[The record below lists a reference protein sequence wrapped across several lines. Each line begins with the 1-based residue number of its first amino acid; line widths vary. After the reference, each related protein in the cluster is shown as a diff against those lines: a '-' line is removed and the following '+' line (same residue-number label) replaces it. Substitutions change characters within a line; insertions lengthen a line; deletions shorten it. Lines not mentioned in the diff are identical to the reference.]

1 MFGSRRC
8 RPRATASPTPDGAH
22 RPVSASHLVKRFFTS
37 LRPGGPSASNDE
49 WARNHLTET
58 ECALWDR
65 MSNPDRRH
73 AAGVARRVE
82 RALGNEATDPVLA
95 AALLHDVGKSVA
107 DLRTYGRVV
116 ATLSA
121 KVAGREMAE
130 AWTQTRGF
138 TRRVGLYLEH
148 PRLGGDLLAMAGSDP
163 LTEAWA
169 REHHL
174 PEDEWTDPVASG
186 RALKDADD
194 D

>member
-1 MFGSRRC
+1 
-8 RPRATASPTPDGAH
+8 
-22 RPVSASHLVKRFFTS
+22 
-37 LRPGGPSASNDE
+37 
-49 WARNHLTET
+49 
-58 ECALWDR
+58 

-73 AAGVARRVE
+73 TAGVARRVE

-95 AALLHDVGKSVA
+95 AALLHDVGKSVSG
-107 DLRTYGRVV
+107 LRTYGRVI

-163 LTEAWA
+163 LTEAWRA
-169 REHHL
+169 STTSRS
-174 PEDEWTDPVASG
+174 PSG
-186 RALKDADD
+186 RFRPASDAPSRTPTTTDSAAIQPHLSELGGFPVPPATATPPSSEG
-194 D
+194 